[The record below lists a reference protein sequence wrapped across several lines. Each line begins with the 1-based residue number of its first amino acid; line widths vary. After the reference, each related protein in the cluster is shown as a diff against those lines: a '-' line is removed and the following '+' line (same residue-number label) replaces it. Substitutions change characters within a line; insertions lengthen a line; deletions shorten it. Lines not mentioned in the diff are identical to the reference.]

1 MPAEILVTDVSHRY
15 PPRRS
20 RRGSRTASPDL
31 TPQSDAPALDRLS
44 LAVDSDEIF
53 GLLGPNGGG
62 KSTLFR
68 LLATLMP
75 LQAGRISVAGY
86 DLVTSPDAIRS
97 SIGITFQHASLDR
110 RLTVFENLRHQ
121 GHLYGLA
128 GTYLAKRIEAAL
140 EIVRLRD
147 RRDDLCETLSGGMQR
162 RVEVAKSLLH
172 QPRVLLLDEP
182 STGLDPG
189 ARLDLWQ
196 ALVQLR
202 DTGMTIL
209 LTTHLMDEAAR
220 CDRLG
225 ILHRGQLVAM
235 GPPATLQAELGTG
248 VVTLEADDSADAET
262 LLAELSGAR
271 VSRIGP
277 QCRATTADGP
287 VLIARLAERL
297 GPKLRAISLTQPTLE
312 DVFVA
317 RTGHSFREELP

>member
-1 MPAEILVTDVSHRY
+1 MSAEILVTDVSHRY

-20 RRGSRTASPDL
+20 RRGSRTASP
-31 TPQSDAPALDRLS
+31 TPSSAGDAPALDHLS
-44 LAVDSDEIF
+44 LSVASGEIF

-75 LQAGRISVAGY
+75 LQSGCVSVAGH
-86 DLVTSPDAIRS
+86 DLVASPDAIRS
-97 SIGITFQHASLDR
+97 AIGITFQHASLDR
-110 RLTVFENLRHQ
+110 RLTVWENLRHQ

-128 GTYLAKRIEAAL
+128 GTQLVARIEAAL
-140 EIVRLRD
+140 DIVRLRD

-202 DTGMTIL
+202 DAGITIL

-220 CDRLG
+220 CGRLG
-225 ILHRGQLVAM
+225 IIHRGRLVAL
-235 GPPATLQAELGTG
+235 GPPAALQAELGTG
-248 VVTLEADDSADAET
+248 VVTLEADDPATET
-262 LLAELSGAR
+262 LLAELSGAK
-271 VSRIGP
+271 VSRIGS
-277 QCRATTADGP
+277 QCRVATADGP
-287 VLIARLAERL
+287 ALIARLAERL
-297 GPKLRAISLTQPTLE
+297 GPKLRAIALTQPTLE